1 MATGISA
8 KESFRR
14 YKIQNRQNM
23 FRMTLK
29 IVFELSEII
38 SNKLK
43 IKFNMSEKSNRTWSI
58 VLTIV
63 KYAITVVLG
72 ALGASNIDQVSN
84 LLTL

>member
-1 MATGISA
+1 M
-8 KESFRR
+8 SFR
-14 YKIQNRQNM
+14 KIFNIN
-23 FRMTLK
+23 FK
-29 IVFELSEII
+29 FI
-38 SNKLK
+38 
-43 IKFNMSEKSNRTWSI
+43 FNMSEKSNKTWSI

>member
-1 MATGISA
+1 MLRI
-8 KESFRR
+8 
-14 YKIQNRQNM
+14 
-23 FRMTLK
+23 TLK
-29 IVFELSEII
+29 IFVELSEKL

-43 IKFNMSEKSNRTWSI
+43 FRIKMSEKSNRTWSI

-63 KYAITVVLG
+63 KYAISVVLG